1 MRDAKEWT
9 VRENK
14 RARDGGGGGVVLVME
29 EGRTKKERGRGA
41 CRLGYDCH
49 RLGRAGN
56 GHGLHNF
63 GPHASD
69 NQSTQTRL
77 RAWNKLRR
85 VRTCPRRRRAWQR
98 STGQRA

>member
-1 MRDAKEWT
+1 MVA
-9 VRENK
+9 
-14 RARDGGGGGVVLVME
+14 VVVVVVVME
-29 EGRTKKERGRGA
+29 DEGWTKKERAAAVDRGA

-63 GPHASD
+63 GLHASD

-77 RAWNKLRR
+77 RAWTKLRR
-85 VRTCPRRRRAWQR
+85 VRTCPRRRRRAWQR
-98 STGQRA
+98 STRHGGQRA

>member
-1 MRDAKEWT
+1 MVVVVVVVWC
-9 VRENK
+9 
-14 RARDGGGGGVVLVME
+14 GVVMVME

-69 NQSTQTRL
+69 NL

-98 STGQRA
+98 STRHGGQQA